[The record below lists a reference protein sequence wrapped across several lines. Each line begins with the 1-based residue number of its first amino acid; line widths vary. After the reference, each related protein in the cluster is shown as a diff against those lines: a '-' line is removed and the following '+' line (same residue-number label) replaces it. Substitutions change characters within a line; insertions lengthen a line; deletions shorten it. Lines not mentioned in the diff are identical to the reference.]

1 MAVISVTGQYGNS
14 YNVKIAGNAP
24 TPQEQERINAY
35 IAQQDASAASML
47 RAYSGQS
54 AAPQEPDDGT
64 ALGRGFSRSVD
75 ITQQAL
81 GSAAEGIGSLTGL
94 DWLRDYG
101 ASVAGENTKQL
112 EEAEKTATRLEDV
125 EGLGS
130 GLSFFGETLGES
142 SVPMGI
148 GIGSGAA
155 AGAAAGSIVPG
166 LGTAA
171 GAAIGAAGAA
181 LSQLPLFYGW
191 NRERQ
196 KQEDVTAGRPVEVSE
211 GAAILAAIPQA
222 VMEGVVDR
230 MLVGKLIPTGLVREG
245 KVLTRLVKGSV
256 AGTVAE
262 VPTEVGQQVLERYQ
276 AGLPLWDENAKEEY
290 RQAAIAAGM
299 VGGALGGGANVVG
312 GDVGVKRREEEAAA
326 KAAELEADLA
336 AMRGKAALGEEYA
349 KADADLE
356 AAANVPPAPERVVEQ
371 TRLLPAPKAGE
382 PPVVMPKPAA
392 PPVGTGMYAP
402 VTGDKF
408 TQQQFDAAIR
418 QVKADRHVNINRIQ
432 KAMIKATGEHVP
444 MSAANKIINE
454 MAARGIVTK
463 SLAESG
469 PRLVISKAAARLET
483 PDVSLRREADTLSAE
498 IADLSKQRELLEANR
513 RVAEQTGVDLSGK
526 KADARKIGSAI
537 DKLTSEIDAK
547 SKRASVAEDESLTKT
562 QPIPVPKAE
571 RVGAPVGKMPVPLS
585 QATPQAVAKQR
596 DIAVQSLA
604 NVTNQIKEL
613 EGQRRKLT
621 GSGKVQLNSF
631 DQGKAKSIA
640 EAVAAAKAKRADIVG
655 KLKGTP
661 EAAIAEAR
669 AQEAADAAREADR
682 AMQAE
687 VAKLGQIGL
696 EMPLRPAAAPIFGEK
711 TQSILEPL
719 RKRLNNLGL
728 KNVGLSLERTI
739 AGGKAEGSYDPTVR
753 MIALAVGIYDPKLTK
768 QELFD
773 RVARV
778 MDHEVIHALKAEG
791 LFTDAEWA
799 ALSRAAKDRK
809 YVAVIGGKNV
819 KRNYTYLDR
828 ANNLYKDDS
837 VPYADWAMTT
847 VALDVLAP
855 DVQKALTK
863 AAKKA
868 KVKITDVTTLRH
880 IENLIGQSTAEA
892 VAKTEYATEEAVA
905 EMFRDYVDGRVDFVG
920 HPKRMFERI
929 KDFFMKLFGT
939 PQDGA
944 LSDAERIMKSIRTG
958 GLAARAQSTES
969 RLSAGPTSMKKK
981 MSLVSGS
988 NPPSG
993 FSPASNSTISA
1004 IEKEYPAVKTSD
1016 SKFEVYERKDKKDFS
1031 DAIEVIA
1038 LPKSDLRIVDDFAR
1052 DDYRGA
1058 GRFFL
1063 VNDDLASVETDKDE
1077 SYPRNTAVAKGET
1090 SISRLIGVPNSFS
1103 YESKDTMY
1111 RGMSAPEYDQAIK
1124 RGFFKSL
1131 GEYNLGESQVG
1142 LTFFSS
1148 NPLQAE
1154 NYASDFAPWPY
1165 KATPDSPA
1173 YVVEVSRPD
1182 VIDEIVGGT
1191 ELGVKGEVPTSSIV
1205 RVFRGD
1211 VYAMS
1216 PAKMRVTD
1224 DWGTKRVSGSGYS
1237 PRVSW
1242 RDVTEEEGL
1251 GSTGVRYSKAAAQRA
1266 DSDPDFKKWESA
1278 GEGYVLRDESG
1289 TPMVFYSGTSK
1300 DKDFTS
1306 FNVGRH
1312 GAWFTADPEEA
1323 SMYAESNDSMDYKFN
1338 GWGVERVNTAS
1349 RVIPAFVRVSN
1360 PFTGKMPDD
1369 VISSNYKASQ
1379 SKWFDSLKRQGYDA
1393 WIPKA
1398 NNEKL
1403 VVILGDSSQIKSVFA
1418 KGYNGK
1424 KDMRKFSKTEGAE
1437 DARPEPVAT
1446 EQQPDAGRVGG
1457 RRITSGGVA
1466 ALEGAPRTRD
1476 ASGPDEKL
1484 VAVAKQYAEENGIP
1498 FRTQA
1503 EYVTV
1508 DEDRAKRIAD
1518 AYEAMPHAPEDPV
1531 VNEAYQNL
1539 IRQTTAQYEAL
1550 VKAGYKFWYIDPEGP
1565 SASYGN
1571 NPWTAMR
1578 DIRKNKQMGVFPTDF
1593 GFGSGAT
1600 DADVS
1605 SNPLLAATEY
1615 KWPYGGPD
1623 GPLMPVLANDL
1634 FRAVH
1639 DAFGHGLEGAG
1650 FRARGEENA
1659 WQAHIRLFTGSAKGA
1674 ITTETRGQ
1682 NSWLNYGPHG
1692 ENNRNAPVEDTVFA
1706 DQKTGLMPEWTWKEG
1721 LAPDEP
1727 QGATPS
1733 QADPQRG
1740 QAAAEEVAE
1749 NGRKRLSALLS
1760 STTVGNRTTPQ
1771 VGPKDLMK
1779 RAETLRYAGVQQK
1792 VARIIQ
1798 KTVGR
1803 LFKID
1808 SHAIDQKTTDFMTK
1822 MQDSMLP
1829 LGKLYD
1835 NLRAKGIDIGQEYDA
1850 YFQETM
1856 MHGVAGSK
1864 KEKFDRTFLTPTV
1877 KRMLDTKFTEASV
1890 KALTDASKVEGSS
1903 YVRDIMA
1910 KVKNPSHAIAN
1921 AYLYALHAKERNARI
1936 SKMSEGKD
1944 TTGSGMTDQEA
1955 DAIIKWVDALPS
1967 YQRNVMR
1974 DVADSV
1980 KKMIAETNREYV
1992 DAGLIPINGGGK
2004 AILEDGTEVDF
2015 PQYEAYV
2022 PLRGFSDAESE
2033 DEAYDGGSTSNRLG
2047 GRGKPNRSA
2056 AGRNSYA
2063 GDILVNVG
2071 AQHHAAIDKAE
2082 RNKVGLSFLKMLRR
2096 DDVDLSNI
2104 AEVLKKHP
2112 MKKAVVNGTIRMVP
2126 DMNFD
2131 SEDMP
2136 ILVVREGGKDVL
2148 IAIYDPRI
2156 AAAMK
2161 GTLSPKQAGAVMQ
2174 SLHSITRL
2182 YANTLTSW
2190 NPVFTFSNLP
2200 RDIETAL
2207 FNAQQYDMKG
2217 ASARI
2222 VKNVAPAIKGIWGA
2236 IRENG
2241 GGSEHWRMRYKQFYE
2256 AGGQNVLNQMASAS
2270 RASDDVQSIIRHV
2283 EDMEGG
2289 NKLAKSKHFFT
2300 KTLLGFVEDA
2310 NSSVE
2315 NGTRL
2320 AFFDAMVEQLEK
2332 EGVPTA
2338 DAVKRAAFAARNLT
2352 TNFGKGGEY
2361 KNGFNTAYLF
2371 YNASLQGSM
2380 AVFNSLVNSKTAR
2393 KSVAAMVGIG
2403 FMLDMLNALV
2413 SGDDDEDGIVDY
2425 DNLSEHRLSNYLI
2438 LPDVTGSGANISI
2451 PLAYGLSTFFNLGRV
2466 TSNLVRGQS
2475 GYGGT
2480 YTPSQAAA
2488 SVVGTASNLINPF
2501 GGNNMLSMAAPTL
2514 LDLPVELVSN
2524 TNFRDQPIYKELSPF
2539 DQTKSRSALFWSTA
2553 SPSAVWVSK
2562 FINDTVGGGTD
2573 VIPGEVLGMRVDIQ
2587 PDVLEHVLGF
2597 VTGGIGSFAGAMLD
2611 TATSTVPDALVGRW
2625 EEDMVNKTPFLNKF
2639 LVTVTEK
2646 DRAGDYYEKR
2656 DGVMIVAAEMKA
2668 AREAG
2673 DAERMNAVR
2682 RAYPERV
2689 AVVAQIKAIESQ
2701 LTKLRKVKKAIQR
2714 SATISEDERQRR
2726 LDIVEERM
2734 NALMSQGNEIMQ
2746 RAGV

>member
-47 RAYSGQS
+47 KAYSGQS

-81 GSAAEGIGSLTGL
+81 GSAAEGIGGLTGL

-155 AGAAAGSIVPG
+155 AGAAAGSILPG

-276 AGLPLWDENAKEEY
+276 AGLPLWDDSAKEEY

-356 AAANVPPAPERVVEQ
+356 AAANVPPAPEKVVEA

-382 PPVVMPKPAA
+382 PSVVMPKPAA

-537 DKLTSEIDAK
+537 DKLTSEIEAK
-547 SKRASVAEDESLTKT
+547 SKRASVAEAESLTKT

-613 EGQRRKLT
+613 ETQRRKLT

-631 DQGKAKSIA
+631 DQEKANAIA
-640 EAVAAAKAKRADIVG
+640 DAVAAAKATRADIVG

-719 RKRLNNLGL
+719 RRRLNNLGL

-929 KDFFMKLFGT
+929 KDFFLKLFGT

-958 GLAARAQSTES
+958 QFGARQAAQ
-969 RLSAGPTSMKKK
+969 
-981 MSLVSGS
+981 
-988 NPPSG
+988 
-993 FSPASNSTISA
+993 SPAS
-1004 IEKEYPAVKTSD
+1004 
-1016 SKFEVYERKDKKDFS
+1016 
-1031 DAIEVIA
+1031 
-1038 LPKSDLRIVDDFAR
+1038 
-1052 DDYRGA
+1052 
-1058 GRFFL
+1058 
-1063 VNDDLASVETDKDE
+1063 
-1077 SYPRNTAVAKGET
+1077 TAV
-1090 SISRLIGVPNSFS
+1090 RR
-1103 YESKDTMY
+1103 SKT
-1111 RGMSAPEYDQAIK
+1111 ANTNTEA
-1124 RGFFKSL
+1124 FKSWFGKSKAVDEFGNPLVLYHGTQADFESFKPLSWLTPEIEMANDYSQL
-1131 GEYNLGESQVG
+1131 GEYFGRPGGERKTIATYARIENPFDTDLGLAGSVSFDELSAEAMDQAGES
-1142 LTFFSS
+1142 LTT
-1148 NPLQAE
+1148 E
-1154 NYASDFAPWPY
+1154 
-1165 KATPDSPA
+1165 KADA
-1173 YVVEVSRPD
+1173 VNALRE
-1182 VIDEIVGGT
+1182 
-1191 ELGVKGEVPTSSIV
+1191 ELGPKSKKSIPKHWLWNGDMRDYTVRLMNILGFDGMVYREISAKPTIGPVEMVKT
-1205 RVFRGD
+1205 
-1211 VYAMS
+1211 YAAMEPSQIKSVENAGTWS
-1216 PAKMRVTD
+1216 PD
-1224 DWGTKRVSGSGYS
+1224 DDRI
-1237 PRVSW
+1237 
-1242 RDVTEEEGL
+1242 
-1251 GSTGVRYSKAAAQRA
+1251 RYSKAAAQRA
-1266 DSDPDFKKWESA
+1266 DSDPDFKKWEA
-1278 GEGYVLRDESG
+1278 TGEGYVLRDESG
-1289 TPMVFYSGTSK
+1289 TPRVFYSGTSK

-1323 SMYAESNDSMDYKFN
+1323 SMYAESNDSMDYKID
-1338 GWGVERVNTAS
+1338 GWKVERVNTAS

-1398 NNEKL
+1398 NNEEL

-1605 SNPLLAATEY
+1605 NNPLLAATGY

-1727 QGATPS
+1727 QEATPS
-1733 QADPQRG
+1733 QVDPQRG

-1877 KRMLDTKFTEASV
+1877 KRMLDAKFTEASV
-1890 KALTDASKVEGSS
+1890 KALTDVSKVEGGS
-1903 YVRDIMA
+1903 YVRDIFQ

-1936 SKMSEGKD
+1936 SKMSDGKD
-1944 TTGSGMTDQEA
+1944 TSGSGMTDQEA

-1992 DAGLIPINGGGK
+1992 EAGLIPINAGGK

-2015 PQYEAYV
+2015 PQYDAYV

-2270 RASDDVQSIIRHV
+2270 RASDDVQSIIKHV
-2283 EDMEGG
+2283 EDMESG

-2656 DGVMIVAAEMKA
+2656 DDVMIVAAEMKA

-2714 SATISEDERQRR
+2714 SATISEEERQRR